1 MQTLKYVC
9 GSTGDEIGM
18 SGPDIF
24 AQTAE
29 GIRGR
34 SWSYD
39 LGYRSLTGV
48 TRAARET
55 DLELTYLRCPEK
67 ADWTRRLFD
76 ADVAAGTPGMLDA
89 DGWTTRAYV
98 VKAEPQTITPV
109 IIQQKLT
116 VVLLDG
122 IWRKAGESQHFWSDA
137 LTPGLDLD
145 YPYDYPHDYLAT
157 VRDAVA
163 SNPMPTAMPFQ
174 MVIFGPVSN
183 PQLTLGGNRY
193 ALDMDIP
200 SGSYVTVTSI
210 AGRRTIVMTAENGD
224 ETNVFDKGRRGTGLN
239 GGEYIFQPI
248 PAGDSIVQWSG
259 FGVDL
264 TVYQEESEPPWS
276 N

>member
-1 MQTLKYVC
+1 M
-9 GSTGDEIGM
+9 
-18 SGPDIF
+18 F
-24 AQTAE
+24 
-29 GIRGR
+29 
-34 SWSYD
+34 
-39 LGYRSLTGV
+39 
-48 TRAARET
+48 
-55 DLELTYLRCPEK
+55 
-67 ADWTRRLFD
+67 
-76 ADVAAGTPGMLDA
+76 DA

-98 VKAEPQTITPV
+98 VKAEPQTITPA

-116 VVLLDG
+116 VVMLDG

-145 YPYDYPHDYLAT
+145 YPHDYPHDYLAT
-157 VRDAVA
+157 TRNAVA

-183 PQLTLGGNRY
+183 PQLTLGGNTY

-264 TVYQEESEPPWS
+264 TVYQEESEPPWW